1 MVVCRFMN
9 DDHDYDDHAFCLKQ
23 AKQGGWVLLDS
34 ALIKPLY
41 THPMST
47 DETWFD
53 QLKFFERATELVV
66 YTLAL
71 EDLIT
76 LESDYPT
83 FCRIKAGRDVDYS
96 F

>member
-1 MVVCRFMN
+1 
-9 DDHDYDDHAFCLKQ
+9 
-23 AKQGGWVLLDS
+23 
-34 ALIKPLY
+34 
-41 THPMST
+41 MST

-66 YTLAL
+66 YTLVL

-76 LESDYPT
+76 LESEYPT

-96 F
+96 FLTEHSKRGNEVRHKSSGRKKSRLGKNVRKHH